1 MIENK
6 EDRVR
11 RTPLS
16 QVLISTRI
24 RNLEDHRVLI
34 SLQLKDQ
41 LILPIA
47 RLFYRHHQLLVHQE
61 VHPEHQL
68 LLIAHIVG
76 GNIKE
81 SVGDLQVLV
90 WFVNLLSTK

>member
-1 MIENK
+1 MTEKK

-11 RTPLS
+11 KTPLS

-34 SLQLKDQ
+34 SLQLRDQ
-41 LILPIA
+41 LRLLVA
-47 RLFYRHHQLLVHQE
+47 RLFYEHHQLLVHQE
-61 VHPEHQL
+61 VHLEDQL
-68 LLIAHIVG
+68 LLIAHIMG

-81 SVGDLQVLV
+81 SVGD
-90 WFVNLLSTK
+90 

>member
-1 MIENK
+1 MMEKK

-24 RNLEDHRVLI
+24 RNLEDHRVSI
-34 SLQLKDQ
+34 SLQLRDQ
-41 LILPIA
+41 LKLPIA

-61 VHPEHQL
+61 VHPEDQL
-68 LLIAHIVG
+68 LLIAHIVEE
-76 GNIKE
+76 NIKK
-81 SVGDLQVLV
+81 SGAD
-90 WFVNLLSTK
+90 

>member
-6 EDRVR
+6 EDMVRKTRV
-11 RTPLS
+11 S
-16 QVLISTRI
+16 QVLIRTRI

-34 SLQLKDQ
+34 SLQLRDQ
-41 LILPIA
+41 LRLLVA
-47 RLFYRHHQLLVHQE
+47 RLIYWHHQLLVHQE
-61 VHPEHQL
+61 VHQEDRL

-81 SVGDLQVLV
+81 SVED
-90 WFVNLLSTK
+90 

>member
-24 RNLEDHRVLI
+24 RNFEDHRVLI
-34 SLQLKDQ
+34 NLQLRDR
-41 LILPIA
+41 LRLPVA

-61 VHPEHQL
+61 VHPEDQL
-68 LLIAHIVG
+68 LLIAHIMG
-76 GNIKE
+76 GNIK
-81 SVGDLQVLV
+81 V
-90 WFVNLLSTK
+90 

>member
-1 MIENK
+1 MIERK
-6 EDRVR
+6 EDKVR
-11 RTPLS
+11 KTSLS
-16 QVLISTRI
+16 QVFISTRI

-41 LILPIA
+41 LKLPVA

-61 VHPEHQL
+61 VYPEDQL
-68 LLIAHIVG
+68 LLIAHIEG

-81 SVGDLQVLV
+81 SVG
-90 WFVNLLSTK
+90 N

>member
-1 MIENK
+1 MIEKK

-11 RTPLS
+11 KTS
-16 QVLISTRI
+16 INQVLISTNI

-34 SLQLKDQ
+34 SLQLRDQ
-41 LILPIA
+41 LKLPAA
-47 RLFYRHHQLLVHQE
+47 RLLYRHHQLLVHQE
-61 VHPEHQL
+61 VHREDQL

-81 SVGDLQVLV
+81 SVGD
-90 WFVNLLSTK
+90 

>member
-1 MIENK
+1 MIEKK

-11 RTPLS
+11 RTLLS
-16 QVLISTRI
+16 QVLIINII

-34 SLQLKDQ
+34 SLQLRDQ
-41 LILPIA
+41 LRLLVA
-47 RLFYRHHQLLVHQE
+47 RLFYQHHQLLVHQE
-61 VHPEHQL
+61 GHPKDQL

-81 SVGDLQVLV
+81 SVGD
-90 WFVNLLSTK
+90 